1 MRNRTLYVNGNIL
14 TGRTEEL
21 FLPGGWFLVE
31 GNKIH
36 SLGMGGQYPEADRE
50 VNLQGR
56 IVIPGM
62 VSAHCHFYGQFV
74 RGMHLKQPVSNW
86 QQILS
91 RMWWKLDKALTEEQI
106 YYSAMMGLI
115 EGLKAGTTTYFD
127 HHASPNFID
136 GSLDVIE
143 NAMKMAGARGCLA
156 YEVSDRDGKERAL
169 LGIREN
175 ERYIRKHKGDASPFR
190 GIFGLHASY
199 TLSDE
204 TLELCSC
211 AGNALQSGFHTHLAE
226 SVADVCDGYR
236 RYDMH
241 VTERMERFGIFGK
254 KTIAAHCV
262 QLRPS
267 DIEILRR
274 TGTTVAHNCQSN
286 ANNAVGVSPVTAM
299 LGNGVHVT
307 LGGDGYTYN
316 LFQEFG
322 FAVILQRLT
331 LNDPAVLS
339 SEYQMTDIV
348 FSNGRR
354 LTENI
359 FGYPVGTIEPG
370 AAADF
375 LILDYDAPTPVS
387 RGNIFSH
394 FANFGSCIES
404 VIVGGESVVEHR
416 KCTRFDEAEIFAKCR
431 EQAQKLW
438 DSLNETKAE
447 LEK

>member
-14 TGRTEEL
+14 TGRMEEL
-21 FLPGGWFLVE
+21 FLPGGWLLVE
-31 GNKIH
+31 GNRIV
-36 SLGMGGQYPEADRE
+36 SLGTGAQYPEADRE
-50 VNLQGR
+50 INLQGR
-56 IVIPGM
+56 IVMPGM
-62 VSAHCHFYGQFV
+62 VSTHCHFYGQFV
-74 RGMHLKQPVSNW
+74 RGMCLQQTISNW
-86 QQILS
+86 QQVLS
-91 RMWWKLDKALTEEQI
+91 RMWWKLDKALTEEQV
-106 YYSAMMGLI
+106 YYSAMMGLT

-143 NAMKMAGARGCLA
+143 NAMQKAGARGCLA
-156 YEVSDRDGKERAL
+156 YEVSDRDGKERARQ
-169 LGIREN
+169 GIREN
-175 ERYIRKHKGDASPFR
+175 ERFIRKNKSDASPFR

-204 TLELCSC
+204 TLELCSLS
-211 AGNALQSGFHTHLAE
+211 GNALQSGFHTHLAE
-226 SVADVCDGYR
+226 SAADVCDGYR
-236 RYDMH
+236 QYDMH
-241 VTERMERFGIFGK
+241 VTERMERFGILGD

-262 QLRPS
+262 HLRPS

-286 ANNAVGVSPVTAM
+286 CNNAVGVSPVAAM
-299 LGNGVHVT
+299 LESGVHVT

-316 LFQEFG
+316 LFQELG
-322 FAVILQRLT
+322 FAIILQRLSRK
-331 LNDPAVLS
+331 DPAALS
-339 SEYQMTDIV
+339 SERQLTDFT

-354 LTENI
+354 LAGNL

-387 RGNIFSH
+387 RGNVFSH
-394 FANFGSCIES
+394 FTSFGSCIER
-404 VIVGGESVVEHR
+404 VVVDGETVAEHG
-416 KCTRFDEAEIFAKCR
+416 KVTRFDEAEIFARCR

-438 DSLNETKAE
+438 DSLKE
-447 LEK
+447 